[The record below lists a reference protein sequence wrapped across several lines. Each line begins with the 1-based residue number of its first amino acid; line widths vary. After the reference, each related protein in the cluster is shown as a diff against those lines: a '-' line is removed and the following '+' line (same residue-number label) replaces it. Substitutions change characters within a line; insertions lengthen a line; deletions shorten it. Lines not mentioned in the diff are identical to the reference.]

1 MERHTSVEVA
11 ARQTETMDGMIVAK
25 LKQLIVERRTD
36 LWWYLPTYLPTYL
49 PRPILLHNHFRIF
62 HVILGSKLCTF
73 TGTIIIRRR
82 PHRRSRSIWQVRISI
97 SMPTFF

>member
-36 LWWYLPTYLPTYL
+36 LWWYLPTYLPTY
-49 PRPILLHNHFRIF
+49 P
-62 HVILGSKLCTF
+62 VQYYY
-73 TGTIIIRRR
+73 TII
-82 PHRRSRSIWQVRISI
+82 SAFA
-97 SMPTFF
+97 T